1 MTEEFKKIFEGLDSA
16 YGQYIK
22 GDRGSNGK
30 QGGKAFIQ
38 RKPITD
44 QLWQDHLDGKE
55 PALGI
60 IPINK
65 DNKCKW
71 GCIDIDVYNL
81 NHKELI
87 NQINQ
92 LKLPLITFRSKSGGA
107 HVF

>member
-1 MTEEFKKIFEGLDSA
+1 MIEKFRNIFEGLDSA

-30 QGGKAFIQ
+30 QGGKAFIV
-38 RKPITD
+38 RKEVSE
-44 QLWQDHLDGKE
+44 QLWVDHLQGKE

-71 GCIDIDVYNL
+71 GCIDIDDYNL

-87 NQINQ
+87 NNIRQN
-92 LKLPLITFRSKSGGA
+92 
-107 HVF
+107 

>member
-71 GCIDIDVYNL
+71 GCIDIDVY
-81 NHKELI
+81 KRIYICSI
-87 NQINQ
+87 NANQ
-92 LKLPLITFRSKSGGA
+92 VKRNSNWSWI
-107 HVF
+107 